1 MREKNIFLYEFFFVI
16 KYFRFQFIFY
26 VKLHLPPPPPPL
38 KKVTLLF
45 PTKLPLKVEV
55 LSSPPSPT
63 FLKLWWEVQ
72 PPLSNRE
79 GGTHYDVLISI
90 TDQYVEQNQIF
101 LIKNL
106 LLGDVLQKKVF
117 LKFLLR
123 FQTLTVLHHKQN

>member
-1 MREKNIFLYEFFFVI
+1 MTEKNNFLHEFFVVI

-26 VKLHLPPPPPPL
+26 VKLHHPSSPE
-38 KKVTLLF
+38 KSHLLF

-55 LSSPPSPT
+55 LSRPPLFETLVGGST
-63 FLKLWWEVQ
+63 
-72 PPLSNRE
+72 PLSNRE

-90 TDQYVEQNQIF
+90 IDQYVEQNQIF

-123 FQTLTVLHHKQN
+123 FQTLIVLHHKQN